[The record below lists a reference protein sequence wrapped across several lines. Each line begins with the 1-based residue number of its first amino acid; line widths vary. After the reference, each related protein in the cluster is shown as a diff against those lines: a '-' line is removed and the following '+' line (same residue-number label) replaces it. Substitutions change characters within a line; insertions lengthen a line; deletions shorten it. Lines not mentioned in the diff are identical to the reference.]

1 MNTNYVLVDFE
12 NVQPANLE
20 VLAQHP
26 FKIFIFVGA
35 NQTKVSFEL
44 AQAMQA
50 LGSNAQY
57 IKISGNGHNA
67 LDFHIASYLGE
78 LASKEPD
85 AYFHVISKDKGF
97 DPLMAH
103 LQLRNIKV
111 QRFDDLG
118 NIPILRVANS
128 TSRDEKVRA
137 IVKKLIGM
145 GQSRPRKE
153 KTLQNTIN
161 ALFTSKLPT
170 EELQELVAELD
181 RKKYIELNEGK
192 VAYSLQRK

>member
-20 VLAQHP
+20 ILAQHP

-35 NQTKVSFEL
+35 NQTKVSFDL

-50 LGSNAQY
+50 LGSNAKY
-57 IKISGNGHNA
+57 IKISGSGHNA
-67 LDFHIASYLGE
+67 LDFHIASYVGE
-78 LASKEPD
+78 LACTEPE

-103 LQLRNIKV
+103 LKTRNIKV
-111 QRFDDLG
+111 QRFDDLS

-128 TSRDEKVRA
+128 TSRDEKIKV
-137 IVKKLIGM
+137 IIKKLISM
-145 GQSRPRKE
+145 GQARPRKE

-161 ALFTSKLPT
+161 TLFTSKLAN
-170 EELQELVAELD
+170 EELQALVAELH
-181 RKKYIELNEGK
+181 RNKCIVLNEGK
-192 VAYSLQRK
+192 VAYSLKG